1 MRVCMYVC
9 MYLVCEVKV
18 HACLWLQN
26 VDVQF
31 AVGGKVLYRPRTYHC
46 VLVLRGREGRR
57 EGGREGEEGGEEGGR
72 ERAKDYIYKK
82 KYKD

>member
-57 EGGREGEEGGEEGGR
+57 EGGSEPRIIYTRRNIKIRKRE
-72 ERAKDYIYKK
+72 
-82 KYKD
+82 

>member
-46 VLVLRGREGRR
+46 VLVRRGREGRR
-57 EGGREGEEGGEEGGR
+57 EGGRTNIQLSNDFHR
-72 ERAKDYIYKK
+72 ENHVANSI
-82 KYKD
+82 